1 MDNIIG
7 GINSMYTNNS
17 TDTSSVKLQDKLN
30 NSDLSKATDDE
41 LMEVCKDFE
50 AYFVEQM
57 MKAMVKMSKVDGDSD
72 DDNMYSSLF
81 GLTEDSGSY
90 MNTMASYFGSN
101 MVTELSKT
109 VTEAQNGKGLG
120 IAQMLYEQMK
130 RNYSIPDVQ
139 EETAETQQNDAV
151 VTA

>member
-7 GINSMYTNNS
+7 GVNSMYANNS
-17 TDTSSVKLQDKLN
+17 VDTSSVKLQDKLN

-57 MKAMVKMSKVDGDSD
+57 LKAMVKMSKVDGDTD

-81 GLTEDSGSY
+81 GLTGESGSY
-90 MNTMASYFGSN
+90 MSTMANYFGGN
-101 MVTELSKT
+101 MITELSKT
-109 VTEAQNGKGLG
+109 VTESQGGNGLG
-120 IAQMLYEQMK
+120 IAQKLYEQMK
-130 RNYSIPDVQ
+130 RNYSIP
-139 EETAETQQNDAV
+139 ETE
-151 VTA
+151 

>member
-1 MDNIIG
+1 MDSIIG
-7 GINSMYTNNS
+7 GLNSAYTNNS
-17 TDTSSVKLQDKLN
+17 VGTTSSALQDKLN

-57 MKAMVKMSKVDGDSD
+57 MKAMVKMSKIDGDTD

-81 GLTEDSGSY
+81 GLSEDSGSY
-90 MNTMASYFGSN
+90 MNTMANYFGGN

-109 VTEAQNGKGLG
+109 VTEAQGGQGLG
-120 IAQMLYEQMK
+120 IAKMLYEQMK
-130 RNYSIPDVQ
+130 RNYSIPEAQD
-139 EETAETQQNDAV
+139 EEAAAQQKDAV
-151 VTA
+151 EAL

>member
-1 MDNIIG
+1 MDSIISG
-7 GINSMYTNNS
+7 LNSMYTNNS
-17 TDTSSVKLQDKLN
+17 IDTSSSALQDKLN

-57 MKAMVKMSKVDGDSD
+57 MKAMVKMSKVDGETD

-81 GLTEDSGSY
+81 GLSEDSGSY
-90 MNTMASYFGSN
+90 MNTMANYFGGN

-109 VTEAQNGKGLG
+109 ITEAQGGEGLG

-130 RNYSIPDVQ
+130 RNYSIPEVT
-139 EETAETQQNDAV
+139 EGTAAAQQNGTVNAI
-151 VTA
+151 

>member
-1 MDNIIG
+1 MDSIISG
-7 GINSMYTNNS
+7 LNSIYTNNS
-17 TDTSSVKLQDKLN
+17 VDTTADKLQDKLN

-57 MKAMVKMSKVDGDSD
+57 MKAMVKMAKVDGETD
-72 DDNMYSSLF
+72 DDNLYSSLF
-81 GLTEDSGSY
+81 GLTGDSGSY
-90 MNTMASYFGSN
+90 MSTMASYFGDN

-109 VTEAQNGKGLG
+109 VTEAQGGEGLG

-130 RNYSIPDVQ
+130 RNYNIPEV
-139 EETAETQQNDAV
+139 
-151 VTA
+151 